1 MTIKIKNDDGWDK
14 NWKIEE
20 FYTWKGSPSKCEI
33 YLNPNSVDQF
43 IGKSFEVSIGI
54 GKIILDKF

>member
-1 MTIKIKNDDGWDK
+1 MVEI
-14 NWKIEE
+14 KIEE